1 MSLKQF
7 EDRRQK
13 DIEALKMQYEGKLME
28 IISLNKAGIQE
39 KEKKWTEEKNL
50 YVQQLEFT
58 QQ

>member
-1 MSLKQF
+1 
-7 EDRRQK
+7 
-13 DIEALKMQYEGKLME
+13 ME